1 MGGHD
6 SSPPATR
13 RGGTASADLHTERAD
28 GWLSGSLGSR
38 NPVRLLSQ
46 AAPHRD
52 GPKIVRGDD
61 GAVPA
66 VRANK
71 IEFKYER
78 GVQPTPKLGDW
89 VEVLTEILELEAKLP
104 KRERRF
110 DAAAVRGAAWAR

>member
-1 MGGHD
+1 
-6 SSPPATR
+6 
-13 RGGTASADLHTERAD
+13 
-28 GWLSGSLGSR
+28 
-38 NPVRLLSQ
+38 
-46 AAPHRD
+46 
-52 GPKIVRGDD
+52 
-61 GAVPA
+61 

-110 DAAAVRGAAWAR
+110 DAAAVRGAAWARLRRRARSACIGSSKHGAMNASEFRSKPMCDVLCAWRSLPVRQDTVTTVARVRRDAADCGVA

>member
-1 MGGHD
+1 
-6 SSPPATR
+6 
-13 RGGTASADLHTERAD
+13 
-28 GWLSGSLGSR
+28 
-38 NPVRLLSQ
+38 
-46 AAPHRD
+46 
-52 GPKIVRGDD
+52 
-61 GAVPA
+61 

-110 DAAAVRGAAWAR
+110 DAAAVRGAAWARLRRRARSACIGSSKHGAMNASEFRSKPMCR